1 MKKYIKYLGILL
13 FMLPFCVKADVN
25 VSVSCTN
32 ALIGETAT
40 CTVNASSS
48 DIITAIEGN
57 ATITGGAASM
67 IEAKAGNLDS
77 IGSLNIAD
85 FTLLGGSST
94 SAKLFTVTFRGNVA
108 GTTKL
113 TVKITKYV
121 KYVND
126 EYEDVPSSA
135 SGSGTVTITAPTT
148 APTTT
153 TTTTTKPANNVTAV
167 ITPQPTTTTTA
178 NVQDET
184 KHLELTSIAIAG
196 YQITEEDGIYYVTVD
211 PAQSTINVTATAPEG
226 ILITGTGEREIS
238 IGKNIV
244 TITLNDG
251 GGGVVNKSL
260 IVIRPD
266 GRDTNTLLESLTI
279 INYDIKFEPENKTYV
294 VSIPYDTKEVYVV
307 AKSQN
312 PDCIVNGDGL
322 IKISG
327 NETNAYIKVLY
338 GDVASSTYVIKF
350 KKSYKGLI
358 PFIILSISLLGA
370 TIGIIVL
377 TVKLKSKKQEKLNS
391 QLAIEAQRNRLLKQS
406 KPQIKIH
413 GKTPFGLGPT
423 VAEPAHFENKVV
435 DTRPSNNPGMV
446 PPKQEDLENIGVQP
460 QVRVVNQQ
468 TDNID
473 NTQEMHDLIVNRDNQ
488 Q

>member
-1 MKKYIKYLGILL
+1 MKKYIKVLSILV
-13 FMLPFCVKADVN
+13 FMLPLCVKAEVN
-25 VSVSCTN
+25 VSVNCTS
-32 ALIGETAT
+32 ALVGETAT

-48 DIITAIEGN
+48 DVITSIEGT
-57 ATITGGAASM
+57 ASISGSSASM
-67 IEAKAGNLDS
+67 IEAKTGTLES
-77 IGSLNIAD
+77 IGNLNIAD
-85 FTLLGGSST
+85 FTLFSGDSN
-94 SAKLFTVTFRGNVA
+94 SAKLFTVTFRGNTA
-108 GTTKL
+108 GNTKL
-113 TVKITKYV
+113 TVRITKYT
-121 KYVND
+121 NGD
-126 EYEDVPSSA
+126 YETITSSA

-153 TTTTTKPANNVTAV
+153 TTTTTKPASNVTAV

-184 KHLELTSIAIAG
+184 KPLYFTSLNVDG

-211 PAQSTINVTATAPEG
+211 PAQSVINVTATAPDG
-226 ILITGTGEREIS
+226 VLITGTGEREIS

-251 GGGVVNKSL
+251 GGSVVNKSL

-279 INYDIKFEPENKTYV
+279 INYEIDFNPENKNYV
-294 VSIPYDTKEVYVV
+294 VSIPYDTKEVYVI

-312 PDCIVNGDGL
+312 PDCIVNGDGV

-358 PFIILSISLLGA
+358 PFIILSVSLLGA
-370 TIGIIVL
+370 IIGIIVL
-377 TVKLKSKKQEKLNS
+377 TVKLKSKKQEKLNA
-391 QLAIEAQRNRLLKQS
+391 QLAIEAQRKRLLKQS

-446 PPKQEDLENIGVQP
+446 PPKQSDLDNTGVQP
-460 QVRVVNQQ
+460 QVRVVN
-468 TDNID
+468 TNNDNIE